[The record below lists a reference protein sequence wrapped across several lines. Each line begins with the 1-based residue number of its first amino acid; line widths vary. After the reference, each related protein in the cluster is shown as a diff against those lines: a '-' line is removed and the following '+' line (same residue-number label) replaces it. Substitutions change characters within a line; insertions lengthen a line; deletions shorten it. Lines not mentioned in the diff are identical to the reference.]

1 MFRTRSH
8 FRIRKIRG
16 CLAWPTPMFHG
27 NNLELDSAPRK
38 RHGGKNFVALGVLRL
53 VFFHTDLAT
62 RYQKSYR
69 GGRERGVFIAVSTV
83 YAENGLG
90 R

>member
-1 MFRTRSH
+1 
-8 FRIRKIRG
+8 
-16 CLAWPTPMFHG
+16 MFHG
-27 NNLELDSAPRK
+27 SNLELDSAARK
-38 RHGGKNFVALGVLRL
+38 RHGGKDFVAFGVLRL

-69 GGRERGVFIAVSTV
+69 GGRERGVFITVSIL